1 MIKHIPTMN
10 DTIQQ
15 WQETPDY
22 RHVKREKLAVWTTL
36 ALLAVI
42 VVGAVFGML
51 GHV

>member
-1 MIKHIPTMN
+1 MIKHIPTIN

-22 RHVKREKLAVWTTL
+22 RHVKREKLAVWATL
-36 ALLAVI
+36 ALLASI

-51 GHV
+51 GHF